1 MRFYDDYKK
10 IARNYRNLTRMEKFI
25 VWMRFK
31 TVPVKEIA
39 GMIPPEGKIL
49 DLGCGFGI
57 FSYFLAQ
64 KYPKLEVVG
73 IDPSGERIKAAND
86 VFLRPENLRFFRG
99 EIKDLAEKDFD
110 ATLLIDVEYLL
121 SREELIEMLKQCYEK
136 IRPGGV
142 LIIKTMN
149 RRRHFR
155 HLLAI
160 STPILISKILSIF
173 RFKIF
178 GFRKGKP
185 HYYHPGAFK
194 KMLKEAGWQLMEVRD
209 LPMKFFIYP
218 HIIYFCKRN

>member
-1 MRFYDDYKK
+1 MQFSDDYRK
-10 IARNYRNLTRMEKFI
+10 IIWNYRNLTWIEKFI
-25 VWMRFK
+25 IWVRFK
-31 TVPVKEIA
+31 TVPIKEIIEK
-39 GMIPPEGKIL
+39 IPLEGKIL

-64 KYPKLEVVG
+64 KYPKLEVTGV
-73 IDPSGERIKAAND
+73 DPSAERIKVANN
-86 VFLRPENLRFFRG
+86 VFLKPGNLRFYQG
-99 EIKDLAEKDFD
+99 EIKDLVEGDFD
-110 ATLLIDVEYLL
+110 AIFLIDVEYLL
-121 SREELIEMLKQCYEK
+121 LREELIEMLRQCYEK

-149 RRRHFR
+149 RGRRFR

-185 HYYHPGAFK
+185 HYYDLRVFK
-194 KMLKEAGWQLMEVRD
+194 KILKEAGWRLTETHD
-209 LPMKFFIYP
+209 LPMKLFIYP
-218 HIIYFCKRN
+218 HIIYFCKKS